1 MIIKHK
7 ITLREQVGRV
17 RLGFWSHFSTSS
29 RFKYLLQTN
38 RLFLIEDIKD
48 RVIKNGEKVSKSKI
62 ETSVSVRWWKE
73 KNEFDDVIGS
83 VAKF

>member
-1 MIIKHK
+1 M
-7 ITLREQVGRV
+7 GRV
-17 RLGFWSHFSTSS
+17 RLAFWSRFSISS
-29 RFKYLLQTN
+29 KFKYLLQTN

-73 KNEFDDVIGS
+73 KNQFGDESDFS
-83 VAKF
+83 